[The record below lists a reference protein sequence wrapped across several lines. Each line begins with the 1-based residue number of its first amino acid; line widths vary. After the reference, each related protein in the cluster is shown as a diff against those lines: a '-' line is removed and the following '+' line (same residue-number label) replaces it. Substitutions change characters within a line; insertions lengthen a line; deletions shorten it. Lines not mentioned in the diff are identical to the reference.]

1 MSFESPEH
9 TPERASFLTS
19 LPTEAASF
27 LLPFEYMRR
36 VKEELLSLQKSSL
49 TPKRAPSSRAVAP
62 SNLAEA
68 PSNLAVAPS
77 SRAVA
82 PSNLAVAPS
91 NLQVDYRELTCFVEF
106 MLKRQTKYLERR
118 GLAIP
123 ETTLSALKELHAD
136 ISLPL
141 SSDQI
146 NLSLSTKKYTN
157 CYRFLDKTSQY
168 LLNIILKFQQENTLD
183 PLKQAVTLYL
193 FKLFNSIET
202 WERLQTALPALPEQ
216 PALQTALPALP
227 EQLKTDK
234 ANTHINASVHVNT
247 LITAVYD
254 WAQEETRQNHKLFND
269 AYMLGMPTG
278 YGTWLN
284 MYSAALQG
292 LIESGDLLRVRLEP
306 HLLERN
312 YYIFRRYDG
321 FGPFLSYQF
330 ALDFSYF
337 STTPVDYDTFIVPGP
352 GCRKGLRYVF
362 PHLKPA
368 QMSAVLQAMTKVG
381 LHTVGFP
388 RLNGLCLRGNDVQ
401 NLFCE
406 YSKLRSG
413 RGRAFEPAA
422 HGLLP
427 APRVPASLL

>member
-1 MSFESPEH
+1 MSFESPDH
-9 TPERASFLTS
+9 TPELTSFLTS
-19 LPTEAASF
+19 LPTEAVSF
-27 LLPFEYMRR
+27 LSPFEYMRR
-36 VKEELLSLQKSSL
+36 VKKELLSLQKSSSL
-49 TPKRAPSSRAVAP
+49 TPRRATSNRAV
-62 SNLAEA
+62 SFRSLF
-68 PSNLAVAPS
+68 
-77 SRAVA
+77 
-82 PSNLAVAPS
+82 
-91 NLQVDYRELTCFVEF
+91 VDYRELTCFVEF
-106 MLKRQTKYLERR
+106 ILKRQTKYLGRR

-136 ISLPL
+136 IRLSL
-141 SSDQI
+141 SSDQTD
-146 NLSLSTKKYTN
+146 LSLSTKKYTN

-168 LLNIILKFQQENTLD
+168 LLNIILKFQRENTIE

-202 WERLQTALPALPEQ
+202 WERLQTALP
-216 PALQTALPALP
+216 
-227 EQLKTDK
+227 EQLKTDM
-234 ANTHINASVHVNT
+234 ASVHVNT

-254 WAQEETRQNHKLFND
+254 WAQEEARQNHKLFND

-284 MYSAALQG
+284 MYFASLQG

-312 YYIFRRYDG
+312 YSIFNKYDG

-352 GCRKGLRYVF
+352 GCQKGMRYVF

-388 RLNGLCLRGNDVQ
+388 RLNGRYLRGNDVQ

-413 RGRAFEPAA
+413 RGRCFEPAA

>member
-1 MSFESPEH
+1 MSFESPDH
-9 TPERASFLTS
+9 TPELTSFLTS
-19 LPTEAASF
+19 LPTEAVSF
-27 LLPFEYMRR
+27 LSPFEYMRR
-36 VKEELLSLQKSSL
+36 VKKELLSLQKSSL
-49 TPKRAPSSRAVAP
+49 TPRRATSNRAV
-62 SNLAEA
+62 SFRSLF
-68 PSNLAVAPS
+68 
-77 SRAVA
+77 
-82 PSNLAVAPS
+82 
-91 NLQVDYRELTCFVEF
+91 VDYRELTCFVEF
-106 MLKRQTKYLERR
+106 ILKRQTKYLGRR
-118 GLAIP
+118 GLAMP

-136 ISLPL
+136 IRLPL
-141 SSDQI
+141 SSDQTD
-146 NLSLSTKKYTN
+146 LSLSTKKYTN

-168 LLNIILKFQQENTLD
+168 LLNIILKFQRENTID

-202 WERLQTALPALPEQ
+202 WERLQTALP
-216 PALQTALPALP
+216 
-227 EQLKTDK
+227 EQLTTDM
-234 ANTHINASVHVNT
+234 ASVHVNT

-278 YGTWLN
+278 YSTWLN
-284 MYSAALQG
+284 MYFASLQG

-312 YYIFRRYDG
+312 YSIFNKYDG

-337 STTPVDYDTFIVPGP
+337 AATPVDYDTFIVPGP
-352 GCRKGLRYVF
+352 GCQKGLKYVF

-368 QMSAVLQAMTKVG
+368 QMSAVLKAMTKAD
-381 LHTVGFP
+381 LHAVGFP
-388 RLNGLCLRGNDVQ
+388 RLDGLRLRGNDVQ
-401 NLFCE
+401 NMFCE

-413 RGRAFEPAA
+413 RGRSFEPAA
-422 HGLLP
+422 RGPLP

>member
-9 TPERASFLTS
+9 TPELASFLTM
-19 LPTEAASF
+19 LPTEATSF

-36 VKEELLSLQKSSL
+36 VKEELLRLQKSSL
-49 TPKRAPSSRAVAP
+49 TPKRATSSRAVSP
-62 SNLAEA
+62 SNLH
-68 PSNLAVAPS
+68 
-77 SRAVA
+77 
-82 PSNLAVAPS
+82 
-91 NLQVDYRELTCFVEF
+91 VDYRELTCFVEF
-106 MLKRQTKYLERR
+106 TLKRQAKYLERR
-118 GLAIP
+118 GLSIP

-136 ISLPL
+136 IRLPL

-146 NLSLSTKKYTN
+146 DQSLSTKKYTN

-168 LLNIILKFQQENTLD
+168 LLNIILKFQRENTID

-202 WERLQTALPALPEQ
+202 WERLQTALP
-216 PALQTALPALP
+216 
-227 EQLKTDK
+227 EQLKTDM
-234 ANTHINASVHVNT
+234 ASVHVNT

-254 WAQEETRQNHKLFND
+254 WSRLELQSKRKLFND

-284 MYSAALQG
+284 MYFASLQG

-312 YYIFRRYDG
+312 YSIFNKYDG

-330 ALDFSYF
+330 ALDYSYF

-352 GCRKGLRYVF
+352 GCQKGMRYVF

-388 RLNGLCLRGNDVQ
+388 RLNGRYLRGNDVQ

-413 RGRAFEPAA
+413 RGRSFELAA
-422 HGLLP
+422 HGSLP

>member
-9 TPERASFLTS
+9 TPELASFLSS
-19 LPTEAASF
+19 LPTEATSF

-49 TPKRAPSSRAVAP
+49 TPKRATSSRAV
-62 SNLAEA
+62 S
-68 PSNLAVAPS
+68 PS
-77 SRAVA
+77 S
-82 PSNLAVAPS
+82 LF
-91 NLQVDYRELTCFVEF
+91 VDDRELTCFVEF
-106 MLKRQTKYLERR
+106 MFKRQTKYLERR

-136 ISLPL
+136 IRLPL

-168 LLNIILKFQQENTLD
+168 LLNIILKFQQENTID

-193 FKLFNSIET
+193 FKMFNSIET
-202 WERLQTALPALPEQ
+202 WERLQTALP
-216 PALQTALPALP
+216 
-227 EQLKTDK
+227 EQLKTDM
-234 ANTHINASVHVNT
+234 ANAHINASVHVNT

-284 MYSAALQG
+284 MYFASLQG
-292 LIESGDLLRVRLEP
+292 LVESGDLLRVRLEP

-312 YYIFRRYDG
+312 YYSFRRYDG

-337 STTPVDYDTFIVPGP
+337 STISVDYDTFIVPGP
-352 GCRKGLRYVF
+352 GCQKGMRYVF

-368 QMSAVLQAMTKVG
+368 QMSAVLQAMTVAG

-413 RGRAFEPAA
+413 RGRSFEPAA
-422 HGLLP
+422 HGPLP

>member
-1 MSFESPEH
+1 MSFESPDH
-9 TPERASFLTS
+9 TPELTSFLTS
-19 LPTEAASF
+19 LPTEAVSF
-27 LLPFEYMRR
+27 LSPFEYMRR
-36 VKEELLSLQKSSL
+36 VKKELLSLQKSSSL
-49 TPKRAPSSRAVAP
+49 TPRRATSNRAV
-62 SNLAEA
+62 SFRSLF
-68 PSNLAVAPS
+68 
-77 SRAVA
+77 
-82 PSNLAVAPS
+82 
-91 NLQVDYRELTCFVEF
+91 VDYRELTCFVEF
-106 MLKRQTKYLERR
+106 ILKRQTKYLGRR

-136 ISLPL
+136 IRLPL
-141 SSDQI
+141 ISDQTD
-146 NLSLSTKKYTN
+146 LSLSTKKYTN

-168 LLNIILKFQQENTLD
+168 LLNIILKFQRENTIE

-202 WERLQTALPALPEQ
+202 WERLQTALP
-216 PALQTALPALP
+216 
-227 EQLKTDK
+227 EQLKTDM
-234 ANTHINASVHVNT
+234 ASVHVNT

-254 WAQEETRQNHKLFND
+254 WAQEEARQNHKLFND

-284 MYSAALQG
+284 MYFASLQG

-312 YYIFRRYDG
+312 YSIFNKYDG

-352 GCRKGLRYVF
+352 GCQKGMRYVF

-388 RLNGLCLRGNDVQ
+388 RLNGRYLRGNDVQ

-413 RGRAFEPAA
+413 RGRCFEPAA

>member
-1 MSFESPEH
+1 MSFESPDH
-9 TPERASFLTS
+9 TPELTSFLTS
-19 LPTEAASF
+19 LPTEAVSF
-27 LLPFEYMRR
+27 LSPFEYMRR
-36 VKEELLSLQKSSL
+36 VKKELLSLQKSSL
-49 TPKRAPSSRAVAP
+49 TPRRATSNRAV
-62 SNLAEA
+62 SFRSLF
-68 PSNLAVAPS
+68 
-77 SRAVA
+77 
-82 PSNLAVAPS
+82 
-91 NLQVDYRELTCFVEF
+91 VDYRELTCFVEF
-106 MLKRQTKYLERR
+106 ILKRQTKYLGRR
-118 GLAIP
+118 GLATP

-136 ISLPL
+136 IRLPH
-141 SSDQI
+141 SSDQTD
-146 NLSLSTKKYTN
+146 LSLSTKKYTN

-168 LLNIILKFQQENTLD
+168 LLNIILKFQRENTID

-202 WERLQTALPALPEQ
+202 WERLQTALP
-216 PALQTALPALP
+216 
-227 EQLKTDK
+227 EQLTTDM
-234 ANTHINASVHVNT
+234 ASVHVNT

-278 YGTWLN
+278 YSTWLN
-284 MYSAALQG
+284 MYFASLQG

-312 YYIFRRYDG
+312 YSIFNKYDG

-337 STTPVDYDTFIVPGP
+337 AATPVDYDTFIVPGP
-352 GCRKGLRYVF
+352 GCQKGLKYVF

-368 QMSAVLQAMTKVG
+368 QMSAVLKAMTKAD
-381 LHTVGFP
+381 LHAVGFP
-388 RLNGLCLRGNDVQ
+388 RLDGLRLRGNDVQ
-401 NLFCE
+401 NMFCE

-413 RGRAFEPAA
+413 RGRSFEPAA
-422 HGLLP
+422 HGPLP

>member
-1 MSFESPEH
+1 
-9 TPERASFLTS
+9 
-19 LPTEAASF
+19 
-27 LLPFEYMRR
+27 
-36 VKEELLSLQKSSL
+36 
-49 TPKRAPSSRAVAP
+49 
-62 SNLAEA
+62 
-68 PSNLAVAPS
+68 
-77 SRAVA
+77 
-82 PSNLAVAPS
+82 
-91 NLQVDYRELTCFVEF
+91 

-136 ISLPL
+136 IRLPL

-146 NLSLSTKKYTN
+146 DLSLSAKKYTN

-168 LLNIILKFQQENTLD
+168 LLNIILKFQQENTID

-193 FKLFNSIET
+193 FKLFNSIAT
-202 WERLQTALPALPEQ
+202 WERLQTALPALP
-216 PALQTALPALP
+216 ALP
-227 EQLKTDK
+227 EQLKTDM

-284 MYSAALQG
+284 MYFASLQG
-292 LIESGDLLRVRLEP
+292 LVERGDLLRVRLEP

-337 STTPVDYDTFIVPGP
+337 ATTADAPTAYDTFIVPGP
-352 GCRKGLRYVF
+352 GCQKGMRYVF

-388 RLNGLCLRGNDVQ
+388 RLNGLRLRGNDVQ

-413 RGRAFEPAA
+413 RGRAFEPVA
-422 HGLLP
+422 HGSLP